1 VDEAKIAGFTRTE
14 FGRIRPLPELQN
26 SNFRVRTAAERQAMN
41 SGIQGLAADIFKAA
55 LVRLDHELES
65 QGLSARIVLQVHD
78 EILVEAPAQER
89 AAVEAA
95 TIKAMQGAAQLRV
108 NLEISWAWGSSWGAA
123 KAG

>member
-1 VDEAKIAGFTRTE
+1 F
-14 FGRIRPLPELQN
+14 L
-26 SNFRVRTAAERQAMN
+26 VRTAAERQAMN

-55 LVRLDHELES
+55 LVRLDHELEA

-78 EILVEAPAQER
+78 EILVEAAPEER

-95 TIKAMQGAAQLRV
+95 TLKAMRGAAELSV
-108 NLEISWAWGSSWGAA
+108 DLEVSWGWGSSWGAA